1 MTRDY
6 AKRNTYRKNPKKKSS
21 YLGLWL
27 FVLFLFAAFTTSLVY
42 LGKHKQQPHLKTS
55 ATPKTVSKSAAPTP
69 SSEITTKEATAPTFD
84 FYTLLPQKTN
94 NKAVAEYELEI
105 ATVKDYAAADH
116 LKAELALLGFTVSIT
131 PTQNKKYQITV
142 GPYDNK
148 DGATTDL
155 ERLKQNKISSKLK
168 KIR

>member
-6 AKRNTYRKNPKKKSS
+6 ARHNVRRKPKKKSS

-27 FVLFLFAAFTTSLVY
+27 FVLFLFVVFTVGLVY
-42 LGKHKQQPHLKTS
+42 FGKHKQQFHLKT
-55 ATPKTVSKSAAPTP
+55 AVPQKTIDKTAPAP
-69 SSEITTKEATAPTFD
+69 EVVTKEVAPPRFD
-84 FYTLLPQKTN
+84 FYTILPQKIN
-94 NKAVAEYELEI
+94 DKAIAEYELEI
-105 ATVKDYAAADH
+105 ATVKDYASADH
-116 LKAELALLGFTVSIT
+116 LKAELALLGFTVSVT
-131 PTQNKKYQITV
+131 PTSNQKYQISV

-155 ERLKQNKISSKLK
+155 ERLKQHKIPSKLK

>member
-6 AKRNTYRKNPKKKSS
+6 AKRNVSRRKPKKKSS

-27 FVLFLFAAFTTSLVY
+27 FVLSLFVIFTVGLVY
-42 LGKHKQQPHLKTS
+42 LGKHKQQPHLNN
-55 ATPKTVSKSAAPTP
+55 PKIVDKP
-69 SSEITTKEATAPTFD
+69 IIKEVKETAVPKFD
-84 FYTLLPQKTN
+84 FYTLLPQKRN
-94 NKAVAEYELEI
+94 SKAMAEYELEV

-116 LKAELALLGFTVSIT
+116 LKAELALLGFTVSVI
-131 PTQNKKYQITV
+131 PVSSGKYDISV

-148 DGATTDL
+148 DGATADL
-155 ERLKQNKISSKLK
+155 ERLKQNKINGKIK

>member
-1 MTRDY
+1 MNRDY
-6 AKRNTYRKNPKKKSS
+6 AKRNTYRKSPKKKSS

-27 FVLFLFAAFTTSLVY
+27 FVLFLFVAFTTGLVY
-42 LGKHKQQPHLKTS
+42 LGKHKQQLHLKKTT
-55 ATPKTVSKSAAPTP
+55 TPKTISKPAPAPP
-69 SSEITTKEATAPTFD
+69 SEVTTKEATAPTFD

-94 NKAVAEYELEI
+94 SKTVAEYELEI

-131 PTQNKKYQITV
+131 PTRGQKYQVTA

-148 DGATTDL
+148 EGATTDL
-155 ERLKQNKISSKLK
+155 ERLKQNKISGKLK
-168 KIR
+168 KIH

>member
-6 AKRNTYRKNPKKKSS
+6 AKRNTYRKSLKKKSS

-27 FVLFLFAAFTTSLVY
+27 FVLLLFAAFTTGLVY
-42 LGKHKQQPHLKTS
+42 LGKHKQQLHLKTP
-55 ATPKTVSKSAAPTP
+55 TIPKIANKLAPTP
-69 SSEITTKEATAPTFD
+69 PPIFD
-84 FYTLLPQKTN
+84 FYTILPQKTN
-94 NKAVAEYELEI
+94 NKAIAEYELEI
-105 ATVKDYAAADH
+105 ATVKDYTAADR

-131 PTQNKKYQITV
+131 PTYNQKYQITI

-148 DGATTDL
+148 DAVIADL
-155 ERLKQNKISSKLK
+155 KRLKQNKISGKLK

>member
-6 AKRNTYRKNPKKKSS
+6 ARHNVRKKPKKKFS

-27 FVLFLFAAFTTSLVY
+27 FVLFLFVVFTASLVY
-42 LGKHKQQPHLKTS
+42 FGKHKQQFHLKT
-55 ATPKTVSKSAAPTP
+55 AVPQKTVDKTAAAP
-69 SSEITTKEATAPTFD
+69 EVATKEVAPPKFD
-84 FYTLLPQKTN
+84 FYTILPQKIN
-94 NKAVAEYELEI
+94 DKAISEYELEI
-105 ATVKDYAAADH
+105 ATVKDYASADH
-116 LKAELALLGFTVSIT
+116 LKAELALLGFIVSVT
-131 PTQNKKYQITV
+131 PTLNQKYQVSV

-155 ERLKQNKISSKLK
+155 ERLKQHKISSKLK

>member
-27 FVLFLFAAFTTSLVY
+27 FVLSLFVAFTAGLVY
-42 LGKHKQQPHLKTS
+42 FGKHKHQLHPKKTTAPKTINKPA
-55 ATPKTVSKSAAPTP
+55 ATPP
-69 SSEITTKEATAPTFD
+69 SESTNKETNTPTFD
-84 FYTLLPQKTN
+84 FYTLLPQKTSG
-94 NKAVAEYELEI
+94 KTVAEYELEV
-105 ATVKDYAAADH
+105 ATVKDYTEADH

-131 PTQNKKYQITV
+131 PTSNKKYQVTV

-148 DGATTDL
+148 EGATTDL
-155 ERLKQNKISSKLK
+155 ERLKQNKISGKLK
-168 KIR
+168 KIH

>member
-27 FVLFLFAAFTTSLVY
+27 FVLFLFAAFTTGLVY
-42 LGKHKQQPHLKTS
+42 LGKYKQQLRLKIPAIPKIINKPAS
-55 ATPKTVSKSAAPTP
+55 TPP
-69 SSEITTKEATAPTFD
+69 SEVTTKEATAPTFD
-84 FYTLLPQKTN
+84 FYTILPQKTN
-94 NKAVAEYELEI
+94 NKAIAEYELEI
-105 ATVKDYAAADH
+105 ATVKDYAAADR

-131 PTQNKKYQITV
+131 KAHNQKYQITV

-148 DGATTDL
+148 DAATTDL
-155 ERLKQNKISSKLK
+155 ERLKQNKISGGLK